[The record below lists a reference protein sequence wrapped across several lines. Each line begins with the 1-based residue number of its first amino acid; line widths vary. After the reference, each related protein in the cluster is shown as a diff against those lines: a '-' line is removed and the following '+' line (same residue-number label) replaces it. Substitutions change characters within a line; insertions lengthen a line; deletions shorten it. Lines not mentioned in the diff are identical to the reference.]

1 MRERARWLGLRWVH
15 LLQGGA
21 LMTPYYLLVMVAIGI
36 GNPRVQPFASTPSWQ
51 FVGLGLA
58 LPLVAATA
66 VLFPFIRP
74 LEATTAR
81 TLACVPGATLDASP
95 ARSWAARW
103 RTSAWF
109 TLHAGLG
116 AVLSGATLAVPPM
129 AVVLCAYPF
138 SEAVRVR
145 YWGWPWNLDGGMV
158 WTAPPA
164 GLALLLA
171 LTACAYGAGALLA
184 RCAPPLLGPTPED
197 RLAAAER
204 RAAELAQRNRLAR
217 ELHDSVGHALSAV
230 SLQAGAARRLL
241 DSDRDFVREALAAI
255 EETSRGA
262 VAELDAVLGVLR
274 GGADSAERA
283 EGEAAR
289 PPTLAAGLDGL
300 LARSRATGAAIDLDL
315 GPGMEPLDGLPDEAS
330 RAAFRIVQEGLSN
343 ALRHAEGAPVR
354 IRLTRRQT
362 RARQHGRNGRKGEE
376 LEIDVRN
383 PLTGG
388 ATGHVPAVSAV
399 RAATGG
405 RGLPGIAERA
415 ELLGGSAAAGARDGV
430 WRLTAQL
437 PLVAEARQERQ
448 EDAR

>member
-1 MRERARWLGLRWVH
+1 
-15 LLQGGA
+15 
-21 LMTPYYLLVMVAIGI
+21 MTPYFLLVMVAVGTAR
-36 GNPRVQPFASTPSWQ
+36 PQVQPFASTPGWQ
-51 FVGLGLA
+51 FLGLGLA

-66 VLFPFIRP
+66 MLFPFLRT

-103 RTSAWF
+103 RTAVWF

-129 AVVLCAYPF
+129 AAVLFAYPF
-138 SEAVRVR
+138 SSSLRVR

-204 RAAELAQRNRLAR
+204 RAADLAQRNRLAR

-241 DSDRDFVREALAAI
+241 DSDRDFVREALVAI
-255 EETSRGA
+255 EETSRDA
-262 VAELDAVLGVLR
+262 VAELDGVLGVLR
-274 GGADSAERA
+274 GGAESSERA
-283 EGEAAR
+283 ESEVAR

-300 LARSRATGAAIDLDL
+300 LARSRTTGATIDLAL

-354 IRLTRRQT
+354 IRLTRGQART
-362 RARQHGRNGRKGEE
+362 RHRGRKGEE
-376 LEIDVRN
+376 LEIDVEN
-383 PLTGG
+383 PLPEEAAGG
-388 ATGHVPAVSAV
+388 ART
-399 RAATGG
+399 TGG
-405 RGLPGIAERA
+405 RGLPGLAERA
-415 ELLGGSAAAGARDGV
+415 ELLGGSARAGARDGV
-430 WRLTAQL
+430 WRLTAHL
-437 PLVAEARQERQ
+437 PLADDTHGNAHQDAHQERRNRRNQRQNHQ
-448 EDAR
+448 EDTP